1 MHGRVEAPHSNRRDI
16 ENLRKITTYLWEYRG
31 RVLLAMA
38 CLIVSK
44 LAIVAVPLVLKEI
57 INTLDADRERG
68 KSSVAEESEQ
78 AQDNLATEVPLQT
91 SELTTDSTPI
101 AQGTAIQDAL
111 SGNDA
116 LLVALGLVAAYG
128 LLRLASSLFKELR
141 DSLFA
146 RVRYRAMH
154 KLSTQVLSHLHE
166 LSLAFHLERRTGSI
180 SKDLSRGTNS
190 LSSIVNLLVFNIVP
204 TAAEFLLVAA
214 ILFGGYGWQYTGV
227 VVGTVIIY
235 IGFTLFFSGWR
246 MQFRHEMNRLDSLSN
261 GRAVDSLLNY
271 ETVKYFNNEPR
282 EIGAYN
288 AHMDDWADA
297 GVKSQVTMSTL
308 NFGQAAIVAVGVT
321 LIMLLATRD
330 VANQSITLGDIVLI
344 NAMMLQ
350 LFVPLNVLGVVYRGL
365 QYALADMDLVLKLL
379 ERAPE
384 IQDRPDAIDLKVK
397 QARVEFKNVEF
408 AYLPE
413 RPILKGVS
421 FVVEPGQKLAIVG
434 PSGAG
439 KSTISRLLFRFYDVD
454 NGSVLIDGVDVRD
467 CTQSSL
473 RNALGV
479 VPQDTVM
486 FNDTIRY
493 NLAYANPDADDQAVE
508 LAAQRANLLEF
519 IAQLPQG
526 FETIVGERGLKLS
539 GGEKQRMAIARVVLK
554 DPPIIIFDEATS
566 SLDSRS
572 EQAILE
578 GMNAV
583 ARRATSLVIA
593 HRLSTVVDA
602 DEILVLDAGQI
613 VERGTHETLLSHDGL
628 YASLWQMQQ
637 ASEEESAVP
646 RIGSSH

>member
-1 MHGRVEAPHSNRRDI
+1 MHGRVEVPHSNRRDF
-16 ENLRKITTYLWEYRG
+16 ENLKKLTTYLWEYRG
-31 RVLLAMA
+31 RVLLALA

-57 INTLDADRERG
+57 VNTLDAAA
-68 KSSVAEESEQ
+68 SS
-78 AQDNLATEVPLQT
+78 
-91 SELTTDSTPI
+91 
-101 AQGTAIQDAL
+101 QDAFA
-111 SGNDA
+111 GTDVM
-116 LLVALGLVAAYG
+116 LVGLGLVAAYG

-141 DSLFA
+141 DALFA

-154 KLSTQVLSHLHE
+154 KLSTQVLTHLHD
-166 LSLAFHLERRTGSI
+166 LSLSFHLERRTGSI

-204 TAAEFLLVAA
+204 TAAEFLLVAG

-227 VVGTVIIY
+227 VIVTVIVY
-235 IGFTLFFSGWR
+235 IAFTLFFSGWR

-282 EIGAYN
+282 EISAYDE
-288 AHMDDWADA
+288 HMDDWADA
-297 GVKSQVTMSTL
+297 GVKSQITMSTL

-321 LIMLLATRD
+321 LIMMLATRD
-330 VANQSITLGDIVLI
+330 VANNTITLGDIVLI

-379 ERAPE
+379 EKAPE
-384 IQDRPDAIDLKVK
+384 IQDKSDAIDLQVK
-397 QARVEFKNVEF
+397 QARVEFKDVEF

-413 RPILKGVS
+413 RPILKGIS
-421 FVVEPGQKLAIVG
+421 FSVEPGQKVAVVG

-439 KSTISRLLFRFYDVD
+439 KSTLSRLLFRFYDVD
-454 NGSVLIDGVDVRD
+454 KGSVTIDGVDVRD

-493 NLAYANPDADDQAVE
+493 NLAYANPESTDKTVAE
-508 LAAQRANLLEF
+508 AARRANLDEF

-526 FETIVGERGLKLS
+526 YDTIVGERGLKLS

-554 DPPIIIFDEATS
+554 DPPVIVFDEATS
-566 SLDSRS
+566 SLDTRS

-593 HRLSTVVDA
+593 HRLSTIVDA
-602 DEILVLDAGQI
+602 DEILVLDAGRI
-613 VERGTHETLLSHDGL
+613 VERGTHDGLLASGGL
-628 YASLWQMQQ
+628 YADLWQMQL
-637 ASEEESAVP
+637 
-646 RIGSSH
+646 GSDDVQDPSREFVG